1 MSTKSSNLGLTLVN
15 SNEGATR
22 FKDWVDLLTGTAE
35 TSNMQIIDAAVGQ
48 AEQSLSQ
55 HVANMTIHVSVG
67 DKEAW
72 NSKIALVQG
81 YYSGGNFYEEADH
94 LTLVTPN
101 DKSLFVDNTG
111 ENKVLYGWDA
121 VSQTY
126 YPLGSGEES
135 LDFGTWG

>member
-48 AEQSLSQ
+48 VEQSLSQ

-94 LTLVTPN
+94 LTLITPN